1 MSFDTDKIKDSK
13 GWITDSSAADYYN
26 NTSHQSHQLY
36 KEAKFEQAKVL
47 VDELIEFAEFAQ
59 REIDPG
65 KKIAMMTFPNNTI
78 YGKIYSHAGEV
89 YGELGDEDKALELY
103 KKARYYQAHL
113 KNRFENVSNLTVYLF
128 RSFAGEGETDYNL
141 DNMCHNQVSLSDP
154 REMNDPMDSL
164 YFIWLESP
172 NLTKKSFHK
181 KHLSAL
187 KKSFENFRIRS
198 FCVDNIE
205 REEYAVRN
213 TLMWSHYAAN
223 HTGYCVEYSLDR
235 SDFKKDTDDTITYLQ
250 PIIYRKSDV
259 NLSESSSINS
269 ELAFHT
275 KSDCW
280 AYENEVRLISYKTDG
295 KSESHVNY
303 PLSDKSKIKAIYFGM
318 KSNKEDIKSL
328 MSELAK
334 VHDDIKFY
342 QMKIDYTNVYRLT
355 FEQIQL

>member
-1 MSFDTDKIKDSK
+1 MSSNIDKINSAKDFDN
-13 GWITDSSAADYYN
+13 I
-26 NTSHQSHQLY
+26 SHQSHQLY
-36 KEAKFEQAKVL
+36 KEGKFEQAKKL
-47 VDELIEFAEFAQ
+47 VDELIKFIELLQKDDGLLLSVAT
-59 REIDPG
+59 DVVPSNSLCG
-65 KKIAMMTFPNNTI
+65 H
-78 YGKIYSHAGEV
+78 IYSHAGEV

-172 NLTKKSFHK
+172 NLTKTSFHK

-328 MSELAK
+328 MSELVK
-334 VHDDIKFY
+334 VHEDIKFY